1 MKKNAFK
8 RIMAIAL
15 ALTMCF
21 TCLALT
27 GCGNKADKETAPEKS
42 AAEESVSQAD
52 VSAQEDGSAA
62 EDMSAQEEGPA
73 EVSGPVT
80 VDAIEADVTAE
91 WTTSYHDDKE
101 GYDRELT
108 GKESGSLKFID
119 YSLITGE
126 GVGRDDIQ
134 DVTVIALHFKAD
146 REYHFYNAD
155 GSENTDS
162 YINRYAY
169 RILDENGDFDIE
181 VRQDATNVDTGET
194 EELELDSAI
203 REYFADYNIE
213 FSIQENIIK
222 WKEEKGLKGAQWIME
237 FVGDEPLYYDYPN
250 PYAGDGWCFP
260 NYLGT
265 DYVVFEGEQVYKT
278 MDDYEYP
285 MDVYY
290 FYQLQNPTAP
300 VVVTVHTNDD
310 NYASTTKPVD
320 QVMTINIA

>member
-1 MKKNAFK
+1 MSAVSNTIFNNYLTAYGAPKISKYDTHKKSELRSTYNSIVKANK
-8 RIMAIAL
+8 DAPWYLPVNDQEAKIGAIGLKESARSLRSSL
-15 ALTMCF
+15 AEVGGL
-21 TCLALT
+21 
-27 GCGNKADKETAPEKS
+27 E
-42 AAEESVSQAD
+42 
-52 VSAQEDGSAA
+52 EDGAFNKKHAA
-62 EDMSAQEEGPA
+62 STDPDIIS
-73 EVSGPVT
+73 
-80 VDAIEADVTAE
+80 VDYIGD
-91 WTTSYHDDKE
+91 
-101 GYDRELT
+101 
-108 GKESGSLKFID
+108 
-119 YSLITGE
+119 
-126 GVGRDDIQ
+126 
-134 DVTVIALHFKAD
+134 
-146 REYHFYNAD
+146 N
-155 GSENTDS
+155 NTDS
-162 YINRYAY
+162 VPS
-169 RILDENGDFDIE
+169 FDIE